1 MDLQALRAARRR
13 SLAPRHALLAVP
25 LAMIALVTTGDLLV
39 PPDVHLGP
47 FLAAAP
53 AVTASFAGPR
63 TTGSIGVV
71 AVLAQVVV
79 AMVRGSVTDLNH
91 TFQIITLLL
100 ISVFVTLFAHLRE
113 VHEQQLVR
121 LRSVAEAAQQ
131 VVLRP
136 LRERLGPLRV
146 ASVYL
151 AAAADA
157 RIGGDLYAA
166 ARTSHGSRL
175 IIGDV
180 RGKGLEAVGD
190 AALVLGA
197 FRAAAHQEADLPSLV
212 DYLERAVAPDL
223 DQAHQAHQTQR
234 SFQAHETYEAHE
246 ASEPPRPG
254 SPLGSG
260 RASHPD
266 PGPEGTA
273 ADDPGFDDHSEAFIT
288 AALIEIPDLGH
299 SVHLVNCGHPSPLLL
314 RREGVVTLEVD
325 HPAPPLG
332 LAGLAESQLAAQ
344 SFPFEPGD
352 ILLLYTDGVL
362 EARDEAG
369 DFYPLAERAAAWNG
383 TGPHALLSHLRRDL
397 LAHTPTG
404 TLGDD
409 AAMVAIERLPEP
421 ALRDASSP

>member
-1 MDLQALRAARRR
+1 MDLQALRAARPR
-13 SLAPRHALLAVP
+13 SPATRHALFAVP
-25 LAMIALVTTGDLLV
+25 FAMIAVVTVGDVLA

-63 TTGSIGVV
+63 ATGFVGAV
-71 AVLAQVVV
+71 AVAAQVIV

-113 VHEQQLVR
+113 VHEKELVQ

-136 LRERLGPLRV
+136 LRERLGPLRI

-157 RIGGDLYAA
+157 QIGGDLYAA
-166 ARTSHGSRL
+166 ARTAHGTRL

-197 FRAAAHQEADLPSLV
+197 FRAAAHQEADLPGLV

-223 DQAHQAHQTQR
+223 DQA
-234 SFQAHETYEAHE
+234 
-246 ASEPPRPG
+246 PG
-254 SPLGSG
+254 VGPDTDPQSHSPS
-260 RASHPD
+260 D
-266 PGPEGTA
+266 E
-273 ADDPGFDDHSEAFIT
+273 HSEAFIT
-288 AALIEIPDLGH
+288 AALLDIPDLGQGLQ
-299 SVHLVNCGHPSPLLL
+299 LVNCGHPPPLLL
-314 RREGVVTLEVD
+314 RGNRVIPLEVD
-325 HPAPPLG
+325 QPAPPLG
-332 LAGLAESQLAAQ
+332 LSDLAESQLAAQ
-344 SFPFEPGD
+344 GFPFEAGD

-369 DFYPLAERAAAWNG
+369 AFYPLAERAAAWHG
-383 TGPHALLSHLRRDL
+383 TGPRALLSHLRDDL
-397 LAHTPTG
+397 LAHTPTR

-409 AAMVAIERLPEP
+409 AAMVAIERLRSP
-421 ALRDASSP
+421 AERSAPHP

>member
-1 MDLQALRAARRR
+1 MDLQALRAAGRP
-13 SLAPRHALLAVP
+13 SLATRHALLAVP
-25 LAMIALVTTGDLLV
+25 FAMIALVTVGDVLA

-53 AVTASFAGPR
+53 AVTASFRGPR
-63 TTGSIGVV
+63 VTGFIGAV

-79 AMVRGSVTDLNH
+79 AAVRSSVTDLNH
-91 TFQIITLLL
+91 TFQIITLVL

-113 VHEQQLVR
+113 VHEKELVQ

-157 RIGGDLYAA
+157 QIGGDLYAA
-166 ARTSHGSRL
+166 ARTAHGTRL

-197 FRAAAHQEADLPSLV
+197 FRAAAHQEADLPGLV

-223 DQAHQAHQTQR
+223 DQA
-234 SFQAHETYEAHE
+234 
-246 ASEPPRPG
+246 PG
-254 SPLGSG
+254 AGLDDTSS
-260 RASHPD
+260 RA
-266 PGPEGTA
+266 PGPDHDTA
-273 ADDPGFDDHSEAFIT
+273 PHSPSPSNDPSEAFIT
-288 AALIEIPDLGH
+288 AAVLDIPDLGQALQ
-299 SVHLVNCGHPSPLLL
+299 LVNCGHPPPLLL
-314 RREGVVTLEVD
+314 RGNRVIPLEVD
-325 HPAPPLG
+325 QPAPPLG
-332 LAGLAESQLAAQ
+332 LADLAEAQLTAQ
-344 SFPFEPGD
+344 GFPFEPGD

-369 DFYPLAERAAAWNG
+369 AFYPLAERAAAWNG
-383 TGPHALLSHLRRDL
+383 TGPRALLSHLRGDL

-404 TLGDD
+404 ALDDD
-409 AAMVAIERLPEP
+409 AAMVAIERLRPSAQRGAAHP
-421 ALRDASSP
+421 